1 MTVSII
7 GLGLIGGSMAIE
19 FRKKNF
25 ANHIIGVDESKLHAQ
40 TALNLGLIDEIM
52 SLHDAVEKA
61 DLVILAI
68 PANACL
74 SLLPKVLDIT
84 NHQIITD
91 VCSTKEDIC
100 NRVKSHS
107 KRENFVAAHPMAGT
121 EHSGPWA
128 AMPGLFD
135 AKAVILSDTEDSN
148 PNAIEIVKEMYD
160 ALNMNIIYMSAHNQ
174 DVHAAYVSHIS
185 HISSFALA
193 LTVLEKEKNEKNIF
207 NLASGGF
214 DSTVRLAKSS
224 AEMWVPIFDQNAENV
239 SQVLEA
245 YIEQLQQ
252 FKEIINNHDQE
263 QMTNMI
269 NSANRIKKVLK
280 G

>member
-1 MTVSII
+1 MTISII

-25 ANHIIGVDESKLHAQ
+25 VNHLIGVDESKLHAQ
-40 TALNLGLIDEIM
+40 TALNLGLVDEIM
-52 SLHDAVEKA
+52 KLQEAVEKA

-100 NRVKSHS
+100 NRVKNHS

-135 AKAVILSDTEDSN
+135 AKAVILSDTEDSK
-148 PNAIEIVKEMYD
+148 PKALEIVRKMYD
-160 ALNMNIIYMSAHNQ
+160 ALNMNIIYMSSHNQ

-239 SQVLEA
+239 SQVLDA